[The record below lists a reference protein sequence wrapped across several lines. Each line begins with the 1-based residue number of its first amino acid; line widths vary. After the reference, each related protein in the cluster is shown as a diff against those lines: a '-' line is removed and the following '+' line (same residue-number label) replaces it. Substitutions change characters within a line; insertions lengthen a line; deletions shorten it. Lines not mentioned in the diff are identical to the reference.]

1 MACDPLCFP
10 HPPTSGWH
18 RKTFLGSDTWTQD
31 RRKGLGVPLA
41 PPCWRKNSVSVIWRG
56 SNSLNEE
63 FKAPRRKAGLMADDQ
78 TPPSCNFA
86 AQNLHTW
93 TCDSGVEQRRSL
105 GHLPQHCDPP
115 SHPCS
120 QCGGVP
126 RWAGST
132 QTGWPPSSHQLDR
145 GRVLRN
151 SQAGRQSAE
160 EPLTGLSLACCFSRS
175 CVNPVHFL
183 IALSPQR
190 PSCQPLTKSYAVFAL
205 ATLPPFAGWSFGCP
219 SAVAGWK
226 PGPYTCQRTSPF
238 PAP

>member
-1 MACDPLCFP
+1 MTKPLP
-10 HPPTSGWH
+10 AVTS
-18 RKTFLGSDTWTQD
+18 Q
-31 RRKGLGVPLA
+31 
-41 PPCWRKNSVSVIWRG
+41 
-56 SNSLNEE
+56 
-63 FKAPRRKAGLMADDQ
+63 PRIY
-78 TPPSCNFA
+78 
-86 AQNLHTW
+86 TW

-145 GRVLRN
+145 GRVLQN

-205 ATLPPFAGWSFGCP
+205 ATLPPFAGWSLVVPLQWRGGSRSLTHASEP
-219 SAVAGWK
+219 VHSQLHRMW
-226 PGPYTCQRTSPF
+226 SS
-238 PAP
+238 